1 MNENVTEKESG
12 LELKMQDLLTAYLR
26 RWKVLVLC
34 VILGIAIAV
43 GATAF
48 FITPMYR
55 AEATIY
61 VNNNRISASD
71 EEYLTSTDLNAS
83 IHLVKGY
90 MILSKSDV
98 VLERAAE
105 KLGGEYTAAQLR
117 GMISTEQLDQ
127 TVIFALRVVH
137 PNPKKA
143 ADVAN
148 ALADV
153 IPEVG
158 ANTLKGSSAEV
169 IDKAKVPS
177 GIYSPSYS
185 TNALMGAAGG
195 LLLAVIYVTIIF
207 LKDTRV
213 KDENDLTEMFRLPI
227 LGRIPDLDEEYSGSE
242 NSDSENKE

>member
-1 MNENVTEKESG
+1 M
-12 LELKMQDLLTAYLR
+12 
-26 RWKVLVLC
+26 
-34 VILGIAIAV
+34 
-43 GATAF
+43 
-48 FITPMYR
+48 
-55 AEATIY
+55 
-61 VNNNRISASD
+61 
-71 EEYLTSTDLNAS
+71 
-83 IHLVKGY
+83 
-90 MILSKSDV
+90 
-98 VLERAAE
+98 
-105 KLGGEYTAAQLR
+105 
-117 GMISTEQLDQ
+117 
-127 TVIFALRVVH
+127 
-137 PNPKKA
+137 
-143 ADVAN
+143 
-148 ALADV
+148 

-195 LLLAVIYVTIIF
+195 FLLAVIYVTIIF

>member
-12 LELKMQDLLTAYLR
+12 LELKMQDLLMAYLR
-26 RWKVLVLC
+26 RWKVLTVC
-34 VILGIAIAV
+34 VILGIALAV
-43 GATAF
+43 GYTSL
-48 FITPMYR
+48 FITPVYR

-61 VNNNRISASD
+61 VNNNRVTGEQDYI
-71 EEYLTSTDLNAS
+71 TNTDLSAALQ
-83 IHLVKGY
+83 LVKGY
-90 MILSKSDV
+90 LVLSKSDI
-98 VLERAAE
+98 VLEKAAD

-117 GMISTEQLDQ
+117 GMISTEQLDN

-137 PNPKKA
+137 PNPQKA

-148 ALADV
+148 ALAEV

-158 ANTLKGSSAEV
+158 ASTLRGSSAEV
-169 IDKAKVPS
+169 IDRAKVPS

-213 KDENDLTEMFRLPI
+213 KDENDLTDMFRLPI
-227 LGRIPDLDEEYSGSE
+227 LGRVPDLDEEYSGSE
-242 NSDSENKE
+242 KSDSEDKE

>member
-61 VNNNRISASD
+61 VNNNRITESGGS
-71 EEYLTSTDLNAS
+71 LTSTDLSAS

-98 VLERAAE
+98 VLEKAAE
-105 KLGGEYTAAQLR
+105 KLGSEYTAAQLR
-117 GMISTEQLDQ
+117 GMISVEQLDD

-137 PNPKKA
+137 PNPQKA

-158 ANTLKGSSAEV
+158 ENTLKGSSAEV

-242 NSDSENKE
+242 NSDSESKE